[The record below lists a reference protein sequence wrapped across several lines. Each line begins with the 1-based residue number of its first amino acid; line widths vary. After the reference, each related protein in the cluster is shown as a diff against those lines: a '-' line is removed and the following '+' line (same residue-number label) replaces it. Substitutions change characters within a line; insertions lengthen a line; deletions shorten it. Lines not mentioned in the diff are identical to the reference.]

1 MLTYKRNLTII
12 RPMPFGV
19 ALKVQVEGPTS
30 GATEVSSLQLALEV
44 EPKSQTPIPRY
55 ENATR
60 YCLPGTRKTSP
71 SNKADFMAIR
81 WTIILVDI
89 GCSIAPGS
97 LDRT

>member
-44 EPKSQTPIPRY
+44 EPKSQTQSQDTKMPLGIAYLARGK
-55 ENATR
+55 
-60 YCLPGTRKTSP
+60 LHHQIKQTS
-71 SNKADFMAIR
+71 
-81 WTIILVDI
+81 WL
-89 GCSIAPGS
+89 
-97 LDRT
+97 LDGQ